1 MAAPPKPCAHF
12 PPCPALS
19 TPCLTPPLLPLLA
32 IHLEPHLVAEAAP
45 FISDHGRADKGC
57 RGRKPSLPPGRS
69 HPRDPPHGDRLSLSS
84 PSGGAARRR
93 SRPCSTPPWPY
104 WPSSWEAAPMALSPA
119 RDLPQARCGMARPS
133 PPSDCPRAAPAN
145 GAIHRHHGL
154 KPVRPELRATRR
166 RPSPIQAG
174 TLPRRVE
181 FRDLTSVL
189 SRAARRRRWP
199 LAVLPRAARACSR
212 GRVRRR
218 RPRRR
223 SRKISSP
230 QPLLATAPTAS
241 TPSSS
246 SAGRPARRAAR
257 SGELPVRWDKE
268 RTGGQRWID
277 RSVRVFFFLPCS
289 DRFGT
294 ARTSQAQQAMAQQR
308 SRPAGPFCLSRR
320 FFFSPGEQLRTS
332 ITFEP

>member
-1 MAAPPKPCAHF
+1 
-12 PPCPALS
+12 
-19 TPCLTPPLLPLLA
+19 
-32 IHLEPHLVAEAAP
+32 
-45 FISDHGRADKGC
+45 
-57 RGRKPSLPPGRS
+57 
-69 HPRDPPHGDRLSLSS
+69 
-84 PSGGAARRR
+84 
-93 SRPCSTPPWPY
+93 
-104 WPSSWEAAPMALSPA
+104 MALSPA

-277 RSVRVFFFLPCS
+277 RSVRVFFFPSLQRSFRPS
-289 DRFGT
+289 MNQPSPAGHGP
-294 ARTSQAQQAMAQQR
+294 AAQQAGWPV
-308 SRPAGPFCLSRR
+308 SRGRLPVLPFFSRR
-320 FFFSPGEQLRTS
+320 FFFLRVS
-332 ITFEP
+332 NFGRP